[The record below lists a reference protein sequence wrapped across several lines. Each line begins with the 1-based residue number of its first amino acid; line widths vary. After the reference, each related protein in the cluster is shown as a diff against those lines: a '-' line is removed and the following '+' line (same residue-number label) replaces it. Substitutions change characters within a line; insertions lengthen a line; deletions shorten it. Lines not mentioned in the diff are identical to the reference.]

1 MKNRTISSI
10 VILAIALALV
20 IFSKYIA
27 YPIGLSL
34 LAVISVFEVI
44 RVIGAHKNLA
54 ITIPAYIMA
63 AAFPILSYFVDKGNA
78 LYLLLSLAAAM
89 FVYLFWLLGVSIFS
103 RGKITFPCVT
113 EAFVAVLY
121 VVVSVT
127 SLSLIRYLE
136 RGIGVFFVVLVFVI
150 AWVCDTGAF
159 AVGVLFG
166 KHKLIPEISPKKT
179 VAGAIGGIVFT
190 HILSLLY
197 GLGLDLVLKD
207 ISVNYLVLGLCGLI
221 LPVVSQLGDLVA
233 SLIKREHGV
242 KDYGNILPGHGGLM
256 DRFDSVMSV
265 SPILMIICLI
275 FPPFSI

>member
-20 IFSKYIA
+20 IFSKYVA
-27 YPIGLSL
+27 YPIGLSV

-44 RVIGAHKNLA
+44 RVIGANKKLA
-54 ITIPAYIMA
+54 VTIPAYTMA
-63 AAFPILSYFVDKGNA
+63 VVFPILSYLADKDNL
-78 LYLLLSLAAAM
+78 LYLLLALAAAM
-89 FVYLFWLLGVSIFS
+89 FVYLFWLLGISIFS
-103 RGKITFPCVT
+103 RGKFGYPSAAEV
-113 EAFVAVLY
+113 FVAVLY

-127 SLSLIRYLE
+127 SLSLLRYLDSE
-136 RGIGVFFVVLVFVI
+136 VGVFFVVLVFVI
-150 AWVCDTGAF
+150 SWICDTSAF
-159 AVGVLFG
+159 AVGVLLG

-179 VAGAIGGIVFT
+179 VEGAIGGIVFT
-190 HILSLLY
+190 FIACLVYGFGIDLL
-197 GLGLDLVLKD
+197 LEN
-207 ISVNYLVLGLCGLI
+207 ISVNYIVLGLCGAL

-242 KDYGNILPGHGGLM
+242 KDYGTILPGHGGLM

-265 SPILMIICLI
+265 SPILLIICLI

>member
-121 VVVSVT
+121 VGVSVT

-179 VAGAIGGIVFT
+179 VEGAIGGIVFT
-190 HILSLLY
+190 LILSLLY

>member
-1 MKNRTISSI
+1 MKGRTLSSI
-10 VILAIALALV
+10 FILSSALALV
-20 IFSKYIA
+20 IFSKYMV
-27 YPIGLSL
+27 YPVGLSL
-34 LAVISVFEVI
+34 LAIISVFEVI

-54 ITIPAYIMA
+54 ITIPAYLVA
-63 AAFPILSYFVDKGNA
+63 GAFPILSYFVDKGNA

-89 FVYLFWLLGVSIFS
+89 FVYLFWLLGISIFS

-150 AWVCDTGAF
+150 AWVCDTSAF

-179 VAGAIGGIVFT
+179 IEGSIGGSVFT
-190 HILSLLY
+190 LILSLLY

-207 ISVNYLVLGLCGLI
+207 ISVNYLVLGLCSFLLSI
-221 LPVVSQLGDLVA
+221 VSQLGDLIA

-242 KDYGNILPGHGGLM
+242 KDYGSILPGHGGLM

>member
-89 FVYLFWLLGVSIFS
+89 FVYLFWLLGISIFS

-179 VAGAIGGIVFT
+179 VEGAIGGIVFT
-190 HILSLLY
+190 LILSLLY

>member
-10 VILAIALALV
+10 FILATTLALV

-44 RVIGAHKNLA
+44 RVIGAHKNPA

-63 AAFPILSYFVDKGNA
+63 ATFPILSYFVDKGNA

-89 FVYLFWLLGVSIFS
+89 FVYLFWLLGISIFS

-179 VAGAIGGIVFT
+179 VEGAIGGIVFT
-190 HILSLLY
+190 LILSLLY

-256 DRFDSVMSV
+256 DRFDSVMSI

>member
-89 FVYLFWLLGVSIFS
+89 FVYLFWLLGISIFS

-150 AWVCDTGAF
+150 AWVCDTSAF

-179 VAGAIGGIVFT
+179 VEGAIGGIVFT
-190 HILSLLY
+190 LILSLLY

-207 ISVNYLVLGLCGLI
+207 VTVNYLVLGLCGLI
-221 LPVVSQLGDLVA
+221 LSILSQLGDLIA

-242 KDYGNILPGHGGLM
+242 KDYGNILPGHGGLV

-265 SPILMIICLI
+265 APILMIICLI
-275 FPPFSI
+275 WPPFSI